1 MKHNYSYQGERILL
15 RPLAEEDIEPFRLL
29 RNRPENRR
37 WFFFADEITEERQS
51 AWYQQYAAKGNDYM
65 FAAALPAEP
74 TCFVGAI
81 AVYNFRQED
90 NSFEVGRLLLD
101 SGNPACRGLG
111 KELVRGIRW
120 IVENYFPKSVCTSL
134 RAEIYDNNERSI
146 RCFQSNGFQVYGERI
161 EKDRRIVLMRCAVKN
176 NETE

>member
-15 RPLAEEDIEPFRLL
+15 RPLEEQDIEPLRLL

-37 WFFFADEITEERQS
+37 WFFFADEISEESQR
-51 AWYQQYAAKGNDYM
+51 AWYRRYASKENDYM
-65 FAAALPAEP
+65 FAATLPSDP
-74 TCFVGAI
+74 KGFIGAI
-81 AVYNFRQED
+81 AVYDYQSGD

-111 KELVRGIRW
+111 KELVRGICR
-120 IVENYFPKSVCTSL
+120 IVENYFPLSVCTAL

-146 RCFQSNGFQVYGERI
+146 RCFQSNGFQAYGERN
-161 EKDRRIVLMRCAVKN
+161 EQDRRVVLLRREIEM
-176 NETE
+176 E